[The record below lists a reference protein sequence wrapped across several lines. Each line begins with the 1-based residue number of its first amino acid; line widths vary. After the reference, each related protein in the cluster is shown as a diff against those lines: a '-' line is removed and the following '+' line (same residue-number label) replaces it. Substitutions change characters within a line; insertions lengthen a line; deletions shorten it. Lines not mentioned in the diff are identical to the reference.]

1 MANPSEKG
9 DGHVTNAQYH
19 ASEVQTMTF
28 QKMKKAVTLYVEH
41 LQSLHR
47 SQNTIST
54 YRASISSL
62 IQWMENNGCKDNQE
76 VTGET
81 ITKWRNFLHDKGNS
95 QNTILSRVLTIHTF
109 FAWCIRQ
116 KITEENVVST
126 DDIPPLEHREITL
139 LDSEDID
146 KLLHVIPSRT
156 HKNISLRTRAIVIFA
171 LQTGLR
177 NSEIRELTLDD
188 LDFEH
193 GWVLVKHGKGN
204 KRRKAPFPKFAQEC
218 VKDYLNSGI
227 RPSWVKSSDILFG
240 NNKVGSK
247 YDKNAWHAYSSQQI
261 NLSVKRYVKNVT
273 GKEIHLHTL
282 RHCAT
287 ALWDSRGVPI
297 RTIQNALGHN
307 SIRTTENVYLY
318 VLNKNQSAMEI
329 NSALEN
335 ME

>member
-1 MANPSEKG
+1 MTL
-9 DGHVTNAQYH
+9 DG
-19 ASEVQTMTF
+19 
-28 QKMKKAVTLYVEH
+28 MKKAAALYVDNM
-41 LQSLHR
+41 QSLHR

-54 YRASISSL
+54 YSASISSL
-62 IQWMENNGCKDNQE
+62 IQWMNGNGYKGDQE
-76 VTGET
+76 VTGE
-81 ITKWRNFLHDKGNS
+81 IVTKWRNFLHDKGNA
-95 QNTILSRVLTIHTF
+95 QNTILWRVLAIHTF
-109 FAWCIRQ
+109 FAWCVRQ
-116 KITEENVVST
+116 KITDENIVST
-126 DDIPPLEHREITL
+126 DDIPQIEHREITL
-139 LDSEDID
+139 LDSDDIN
-146 KLLHVIPSRT
+146 KLLHTIPTRT
-156 HKNISLRTRAIVIFA
+156 HHNIALRTRAIVIMA

-188 LDFEH
+188 LDFEN
-193 GWVLVKHGKGN
+193 GCVLVKHGKGN

-240 NNKVGSK
+240 NSKVGSK
-247 YDKNAWHAYSSQQI
+247 NDENAWHAYTPQQI

-287 ALWDSRGVPI
+287 ALWDSYGVPI
-297 RTIQNALGHN
+297 STVQNALGHK

>member
-1 MANPSEKG
+1 MTL
-9 DGHVTNAQYH
+9 DG
-19 ASEVQTMTF
+19 
-28 QKMKKAVTLYVEH
+28 MKKAAALYVDNM
-41 LQSLHR
+41 QSLHR
-47 SQNTIST
+47 SKNTIST
-54 YRASISSL
+54 YSASISSFV
-62 IQWMENNGCKDNQE
+62 QWMDENGYKGDQE
-76 VTGET
+76 VTGE
-81 ITKWRNFLHDKGNS
+81 IVTKWRNFLHDKGNA
-95 QNTILSRVLTIHTF
+95 QNTILWRVLAIHTF
-109 FAWCIRQ
+109 FAWCVRQ
-116 KITEENVVST
+116 KITDENIVST
-126 DDIPPLEHREITL
+126 DDIPQIEHREITL
-139 LDSEDID
+139 LDSDDIN
-146 KLLHVIPSRT
+146 KLLHTIPTRT
-156 HKNISLRTRAIVIFA
+156 HHNIALRTRAIVIMA

-188 LDFEH
+188 LDFEN

-240 NNKVGSK
+240 NSKVGSK
-247 YDKNAWHAYSSQQI
+247 NDENAWHAYTPQQI

-287 ALWDSRGVPI
+287 ALWDSYGVPI
-297 RTIQNALGHN
+297 RTIQNALGHK

-329 NSALEN
+329 NSALED
-335 ME
+335 MK

>member
-1 MANPSEKG
+1 MTL
-9 DGHVTNAQYH
+9 DG
-19 ASEVQTMTF
+19 
-28 QKMKKAVTLYVEH
+28 MKKAAALYVDNM
-41 LQSLHR
+41 QSLHR

-54 YRASISSL
+54 YSASISSL
-62 IQWMENNGCKDNQE
+62 IQWMNENGYKGDQE
-76 VTGET
+76 VTGEVV
-81 ITKWRNFLHDKGNS
+81 TKWRNFLHDKGNA
-95 QNTILSRVLTIHTF
+95 QNTILWRVLAIHTF
-109 FAWCIRQ
+109 FAWSVRQ
-116 KITEENVVST
+116 KITDENIVST
-126 DDIPPLEHREITL
+126 DDIPQIEHREITL
-139 LDSEDID
+139 LDSDDIN
-146 KLLHVIPSRT
+146 KLLHTIPTRT
-156 HKNISLRTRAIVIFA
+156 HHNIALRTRAIVIMA

-188 LDFEH
+188 LDFEN

-240 NNKVGSK
+240 NSKVGSK
-247 YDKNAWHAYSSQQI
+247 NDENAWHAYTPQQI

-287 ALWDSRGVPI
+287 ALWDSYGVPI
-297 RTIQNALGHN
+297 RTIQNALGHK

-329 NSALEN
+329 NYALEN

>member
-1 MANPSEKG
+1 
-9 DGHVTNAQYH
+9 
-19 ASEVQTMTF
+19 MTF
-28 QKMKKAVTLYVEH
+28 DEMKKAAALYFENM
-41 LQSLHR
+41 QSLHR
-47 SQNTIST
+47 SKNTIST
-54 YRASISSL
+54 YSASISSL
-62 IQWMENNGCKDNQE
+62 IQWMDENGCKGDME
-76 VTGET
+76 VTGEVV
-81 ITKWRNFLHDKGNS
+81 TKWRNFLHDKGNA
-95 QNTILSRVLTIHTF
+95 QNTILWRVLAIHTF
-109 FAWCIRQ
+109 FAWCVRQ
-116 KITEENVVST
+116 KITDENIVSP
-126 DDIPPLEHREITL
+126 DDIPQIEHREITL
-139 LDSEDID
+139 LDSDDIN
-146 KLLHVIPSRT
+146 KLLHVIPTRT
-156 HKNISLRTRAIVIFA
+156 HQNISLRTRAIVIMA

-188 LDFEH
+188 LDFEN

-240 NNKVGSK
+240 NSKVGSK
-247 YDKNAWHAYSSQQI
+247 NDKNTWHAYTPQQI

-287 ALWDSRGVPI
+287 ALWDSYGVPI
-297 RTIQNALGHN
+297 RTIQNALGHK

-329 NSALEN
+329 NSALED
-335 ME
+335 MK

>member
-1 MANPSEKG
+1 
-9 DGHVTNAQYH
+9 
-19 ASEVQTMTF
+19 MTF
-28 QKMKKAVTLYVEH
+28 DEMKKAAALYVDNM
-41 LQSLHR
+41 QSLHR
-47 SQNTIST
+47 SKNTIST
-54 YRASISSL
+54 YSASISSFV
-62 IQWMENNGCKDNQE
+62 QWMDENGYKGDME
-76 VTGET
+76 VTGEVV
-81 ITKWRNFLHDKGNS
+81 TKWRNFLHDKGNA
-95 QNTILSRVLTIHTF
+95 QNTILWRVLAIHTF
-109 FAWCIRQ
+109 FAWCVRQ
-116 KITEENVVST
+116 KIIDENIVSS
-126 DDIPPLEHREITL
+126 DDIPQIEHREITL
-139 LDSEDID
+139 LDSDDIN
-146 KLLHVIPSRT
+146 KLLHTIPTRT
-156 HKNISLRTRAIVIFA
+156 HHNIALRTRAIVIMA

-188 LDFEH
+188 LDFEN

-240 NNKVGSK
+240 NSKVGSK
-247 YDKNAWHAYSSQQI
+247 NDENAWHAYTPQQI

-287 ALWDSRGVPI
+287 ALWDSYGVPI
-297 RTIQNALGHN
+297 RTIQNALGHK

-329 NSALEN
+329 NSALED
-335 ME
+335 MK